1 MQTLIF
7 SHNTKF
13 SNGFYYN
20 PKILMKLRKQTV
32 KTEFDEQTCFDIRYT
47 SKLPD
52 STDKLQVKKTWTHSQ
67 KQIQQNYFSK
77 KKFTRFS
84 SETDCDTLTDK
95 AKIIKRVSNLIESNA
110 QIKQSMDF

>member
-32 KTEFDEQTCFDIRYT
+32 KTEFDE
-47 SKLPD
+47 
-52 STDKLQVKKTWTHSQ
+52 
-67 KQIQQNYFSK
+67 
-77 KKFTRFS
+77 
-84 SETDCDTLTDK
+84 
-95 AKIIKRVSNLIESNA
+95 
-110 QIKQSMDF
+110 